1 MSLVLLRSG
10 TCAQSINTGARR
22 CVLASDEAQGAG
34 HRQARYRSRVRTTG
48 EGAVRRSSG
57 TSSGQAGLCFSPFLR
72 DKVIALSSRE
82 ILKSVLDS
90 KKHTENIF

>member
-48 EGAVRRSSG
+48 EEACGAAPAPLV
-57 TSSGQAGLCFSPFLR
+57 AFSPFLR
-72 DKVIALSSRE
+72 DRVIAFSIRE

-90 KKHTENIF
+90 KKAP